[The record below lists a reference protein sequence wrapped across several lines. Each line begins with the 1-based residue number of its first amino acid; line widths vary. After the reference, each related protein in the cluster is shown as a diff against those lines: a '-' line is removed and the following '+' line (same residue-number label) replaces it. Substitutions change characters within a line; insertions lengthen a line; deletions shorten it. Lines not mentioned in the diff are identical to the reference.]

1 MAKTRMNMMMRES
14 IRKKLIARAFDHREK
29 ELLDRRPTL
38 AKMIFDEIF
47 PPAEQD
53 KAAELPEGWLP
64 ITTTVIVSDNENERY
79 YGWKDQQIYSLDL
92 PFSERHPAML
102 TVKLKAQQMSD
113 GLLLAVEEQFKAE
126 RDLWHALNEANRN
139 TTAVLAS
146 YNWVE
151 DLVTGW
157 PEASSVIHEV
167 VSSNG
172 VVRDLP
178 VVTHLNDLLGLPPGG
193 NHQGVAR

>member
-1 MAKTRMNMMMRES
+1 MKS
-14 IRKKLIARAFDHREK
+14 I
-29 ELLDRRPTL
+29 
-38 AKMIFDEIF
+38 
-47 PPAEQD
+47 
-53 KAAELPEGWLP
+53 
-64 ITTTVIVSDNENERY
+64 
-79 YGWKDQQIYSLDL
+79 
-92 PFSERHPAML
+92 
-102 TVKLKAQQMSD
+102 KLKAEQMSD

-126 RDLWHALNEANRN
+126 RDLWNARRDAIIN

-167 VSSNG
+167 VTANG
-172 VVRDLP
+172 VIRDLP

-193 NHQGVAR
+193 KR

>member
-1 MAKTRMNMMMRES
+1 MAKTRLNMSARES
-14 IRKKLIARAFDHREK
+14 IKNKLIARAFDHREK
-29 ELLDRRPTL
+29 ELLARRPTL

-47 PPAEQD
+47 LPAEQD
-53 KAAELPEGWLP
+53 KAAQLPEGWLP
-64 ITTTVIVSDNENERY
+64 YTTTVELRDAEGGNFE
-79 YGWKDQQIYSLDL
+79 GWKGHSVYQLDL
-92 PFSERHPAML
+92 PFSERHPAMKSI
-102 TVKLKAQQMSD
+102 KLKAEQMSD

-126 RDLWHALNEANRN
+126 RDLWNARRDAIIN

-167 VSSNG
+167 VTANG
-172 VVRDLP
+172 VIRDLP
-178 VVTHLNDLLGLPPGG
+178 AVTHLNDLLGLPPGG
-193 NHQGVAR
+193 KR